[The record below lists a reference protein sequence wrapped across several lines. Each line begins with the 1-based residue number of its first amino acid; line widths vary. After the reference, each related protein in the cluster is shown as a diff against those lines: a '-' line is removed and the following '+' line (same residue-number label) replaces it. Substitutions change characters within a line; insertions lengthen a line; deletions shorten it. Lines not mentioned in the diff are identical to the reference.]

1 MKLVSERILTVRSEG
16 RLHHTLVT
24 VEELRRLNDLYKR
37 GNIKKD
43 QLQIVLKRI
52 LNR

>member
-1 MKLVSERILTVRSEG
+1 MKLVSERILTVRSEV

-24 VEELRRLNDLYKR
+24 VGELRRLNNLYKR
-37 GNIKKD
+37 GNIKKE
-43 QLQIVLKRI
+43 QIQIVIKRI